1 MRTNMLARLFS
12 PERDLGNRFYRE
24 SFEFVA
30 WRFQDCR
37 EKMMTAWVQSAVLVI
52 LDVWLVRLGLRTSSL
67 MQSGVGRGHDGG
79 LFGFTQAVI
88 AVALLLSVWRLWH
101 NVRRVL
107 SLQGEINKL
116 QAQAGDAPA

>member
-1 MRTNMLARLFS
+1 MHTNMLARLFS

-37 EKMMTAWVQSAVLVI
+37 EKMMTAWLQSAVLVI
-52 LDVWLVRLGLRTSSL
+52 LDVWLVRLGLRTLSL
-67 MQSGVGRGHDGG
+67 MQSGAGRGHDGG